1 MLTNDGLPV
10 LSCVGFAKDW
20 FGFEGNRSQECSY
33 LLMHLFQAL
42 NLVSTF
48 LLDQIVKRYLP
59 AGSRELSRYK
69 GYAMTEAQQKNDG
82 NTGLYLG

>member
-1 MLTNDGLPV
+1 
-10 LSCVGFAKDW
+10 
-20 FGFEGNRSQECSY
+20 
-33 LLMHLFQAL
+33 MHLFQAL

-59 AGSRELSRYK
+59 AGSKELSRYK